1 MKSRIFS
8 AKRARSGTLGRIT
21 HGVFNLARQL
31 IRIDEHSQVARF
43 IECVGKLFD
52 QLPVPDQSGTDL
64 FCKHGFASQSLDID
78 QHIHWPVMPLS
89 RRLPW
94 GIHSMLKPN
103 QQIAFLG
110 SGTPRSFSI
119 LHPQIILLC
128 VDRTPH
134 APAWFGALARG
145 AYEGYFRKDATLLKP

>member
-89 RRLPW
+89 RRLPRAYTRC
-94 GIHSMLKPN
+94 SSRTNKL
-103 QQIAFLG
+103 LSSR

-134 APAWFGALARG
+134 GRIGSAPWSTARTKVIS
-145 AYEGYFRKDATLLKP
+145 RKDATLVKP